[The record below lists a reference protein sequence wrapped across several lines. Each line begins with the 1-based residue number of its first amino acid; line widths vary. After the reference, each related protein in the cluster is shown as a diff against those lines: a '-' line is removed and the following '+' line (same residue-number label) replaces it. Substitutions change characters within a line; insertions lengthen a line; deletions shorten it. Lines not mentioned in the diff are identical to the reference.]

1 MKHSIKRKL
10 SVVLAALLLLT
21 SLVIPTT
28 ASAAQSDS
36 SAVASSYGLPD
47 KIDDGAILHCWC
59 WNFNTI
65 KANIPQIA
73 AAGFKSVQTSPI
85 NQVWVGDNG
94 GMKLMS
100 TNNTGKWWY
109 QYQPTDYV
117 IGNYQLGTKDEFMA
131 MCQEAHRYGVK
142 VIVDI
147 VANHCASDYS
157 VISSHVKNIG
167 GKVFHNRLE
176 ITDWTNRYQVTQG
189 KLSGLY
195 DLNTQSTIVQQMIV
209 DYMTEVL
216 ASGADGFRFDAAK
229 HIELPDDDPEGS
241 TDFSG
246 NFWPTVLDNDAEF
259 QYGEILTGADR
270 AADYAAMMKITAD
283 SYGSNLRTALTRP
296 QLTATN
302 MKNYRVTGVDGTRL
316 VTWVE
321 SHDNYTTDD
330 NPANGQYSSWYTL
343 DNARIRQGWAII
355 ASQGD
360 ATPLFFA
367 RPKGSTAGPD
377 GNKWGDNTIGIA
389 GDGNY
394 YTDEVKAVNHFRN
407 AMVGEPKNTRMAVT
421 KYVGVIERGTK
432 GAVLVNV
439 DSQAYD
445 ISTATNLAD
454 GTYTDQAH
462 GGTFTVTNGTLTGNI
477 KAGEVVVLYT
487 PEEDTER
494 QIGDINNDGKV
505 TIDDATMLQRHLA
518 EFTNEDGSPIIDVD
532 DPEEFRVAD
541 TNKDNRVSI
550 QDVTKIQRVIAEIET
565 F

>member
-1 MKHSIKRKL
+1 MKHSFKCKF
-10 SVVLAALLLLT
+10 SVIVLAAVLLVT
-21 SLVIPTT
+21 SLIIPAT

-36 SAVASSYGLPD
+36 ASVSSSYGLPE
-47 KIDDGAILHCWC
+47 KIEDGAILHCWC

-85 NQVWVGDNG
+85 NKVWVGDNG

-176 ITDWTNRYQVTQG
+176 ITDRSNRYQVTQG

-229 HIELPDDDPEGS
+229 HIELPDDEPEGS
-241 TDFSG
+241 TNFSG

-259 QYGEILTGADR
+259 QYGEILSGADR
-270 AADYAAMMKITAD
+270 AADYAALMKITAD
-283 SYGSNLRTALTRP
+283 SYGSTLRTALTRP

-302 MKNYRVTGVDGTRL
+302 IKNYRVTGVDAGRL

-321 SHDNYTTDD
+321 SHDNYCSDD
-330 NPANGQYSSWYTL
+330 GSTYDTL
-343 DNARIRQGWAII
+343 NAQKIRQGWAII

-360 ATPLFFA
+360 TTPLFFA
-367 RPKGSTAGPD
+367 RPDGSD
-377 GNKWGDNTIGIA
+377 ESKWGKNQIGIA

-394 YTDEVKAVNHFRN
+394 YTDEVTAVNHFRN
-407 AMVGEPKNTRMAVT
+407 AMVGESKNTKMAVT
-421 KYVGVIERGTK
+421 KYVALIERGTK

-439 DSQAYD
+439 NNQDYD
-445 ISTATNLAD
+445 ISTTTALAD
-454 GTYTDQAH
+454 GTYIDQAH
-462 GGTFTVTNGTLTGNI
+462 GGTFTVTNGTLTGKI
-477 KAGEVVVLYT
+477 KAGEVAVLYT
-487 PEEDTER
+487 PEEETER
-494 QIGDINNDGKV
+494 QIGDVNNDGEV
-505 TIDDATMLQRHLA
+505 TIDDATMIQRHLA

-541 TNKDNRVSI
+541 ANKDNRISI
-550 QDVTKIQRVIAEIET
+550 QDVTKIQRVLAEIET